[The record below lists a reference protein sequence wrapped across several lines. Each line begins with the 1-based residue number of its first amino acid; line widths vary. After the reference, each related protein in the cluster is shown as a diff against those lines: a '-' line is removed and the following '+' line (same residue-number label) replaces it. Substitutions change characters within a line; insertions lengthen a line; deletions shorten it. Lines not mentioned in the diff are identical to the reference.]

1 MNLRLRFI
9 PIVLTILLA
18 SCTGNSSSKS
28 SSSAKT
34 MPPENEIKLVNSLSQ
49 EEEQYLIFFH
59 SETCNHC
66 KEIMGDVISFAEENI
81 IKTYFLNISDPDN
94 NIQRCT
100 KEELTV
106 GIDKV
111 EDLRILGTPTI
122 VKVENG
128 VTTKNEGGKEKCL
141 TLLAEERKA
150 LKE

>member
-9 PIVLTILLA
+9 PIVLTILLS

-28 SSSAKT
+28 NSSAKT
-34 MPPENEIKLVNSLSQ
+34 IPPENEIKLVDSLSQ

-59 SETCNHC
+59 SDTCNHC

-81 IKTYFLNISDPDN
+81 IKTYFLNIGDPDN